1 MHQIY
6 GVRDGRLA
14 HRIFDRHPSGGGNY
28 TIQLTTQYPAI
39 SAMVRSTTVV
49 QTSTG
54 FDVILNNSAWAY
66 VDAAF
71 YFTVMNW

>member
-1 MHQIY
+1 MGFAT
-6 GVRDGRLA
+6 GVFHITFLNA
-14 HRIFDRHPSGGGNY
+14 HPSGGGNY
-28 TIQLTTQYPAI
+28 TIHLASQYPAV
-39 SAMVRSTTVV
+39 SAVIRSSGVT

-54 FDVILNNSAWAY
+54 FDVILQNSSFAY